1 MAQRRILIADD
12 ESYVTQILSL
22 NLQRRGFGVAVAC
35 DGEAAYELAM
45 AQVPDLVI
53 TDYQMPGIDGLGL
66 CSRLKSNP
74 MTAHVPVLM
83 LTARGHTLSDDELAS
98 ANIRGVVPK
107 PFSLRELFPKI
118 ERALCPLSAGERKA
132 AG

>member
-12 ESYVTQILSL
+12 ESYVTQILAL
-22 NLQRRGFGVAVAC
+22 NLQRRGFAVDVAG
-35 DGEAAYELAM
+35 DGQAAYELAM
-45 AQVPDLVI
+45 AHVPDLLI
-53 TDYQMPGIDGLGL
+53 TDYQMPVIDGLGL
-66 CSRLKSNP
+66 CARLKSNP

-83 LTARGHTLSDDELAS
+83 LTARGHTLTEDELAS
-98 ANIRGVVPK
+98 TNIRVVLPK

-118 ERALCPLSAGERKA
+118 ERALCPEAAGERKV